1 MAERLKATDCKS
13 VLNRVRRFESFP
25 NHNTKVQKKFCGSNS
40 VGSGP
45 SPTGR
50 RKSGAEFWVHN
61 LPRQT
66 ASDTPQ
72 FETQN
77 WRATDRFITYKKY
90 RLEIL

>member
-1 MAERLKATDCKS
+1 
-13 VLNRVRRFESFP
+13 
-25 NHNTKVQKKFCGSNS
+25 VQKKFCGSNS